1 MPLFVIAA
9 RPSHRDPTPE
19 GSPNQRRAAHN
30 DEAGNHRR
38 QQGRR
43 ERRTKGSIAKL
54 RHSYDA
60 PRTNRR
66 RTNDTKQ
73 HAKSGAKSA
82 FRHGA
87 R

>member
-1 MPLFVIAA
+1 MAAIAA
-9 RPSHRDPTPE
+9 RASHGDPTPE
-19 GSPNQRRAAHN
+19 SSANQHHATHS
-30 DEAGNHRR
+30 DEAGKHRR

-54 RHSYDA
+54 RHCYDA
-60 PRTNRR
+60 SRTNRR